1 MTLDLALSACLWTA
15 ASVAFLHT
23 LQGPDHYV
31 PFIALARA
39 RSWSTLRT
47 TLVTVACGLGHCAS
61 SVLLAFLGIGVLA
74 AVDVDAV
81 QDARGRLAAWLL
93 LGLGLFLTVVG
104 LRGAARA
111 RRHRHLHA
119 HADGSVHD
127 HEHDHGGEHAHVH
140 AATAASRPDAA
151 ARGPLLY
158 WSLFIVFVLG
168 PCEWLI
174 PAALAAWDRFGLA
187 GMLATCVT
195 FSGITVLTML
205 GITLLGL
212 RGLSI
217 ARWSRLE
224 RHATTLAGLSIVTAG
239 LGMLVLDL

>member
-1 MTLDLALSACLWTA
+1 MTGTIALSACLWTA

-39 RSWSTLRT
+39 RGWSTLRT
-47 TLVTVACGLGHCAS
+47 TLVTAACGVGHCAS
-61 SVLLAFLGIGVLA
+61 SVVLAFLGVGVLE
-74 AVDVDAV
+74 VLDIDAL

-93 LGLGLFLTVVG
+93 LGFGLFLTAVG
-104 LRGAARA
+104 VRGAWRGG
-111 RRHRHLHA
+111 RHRHVHA
-119 HADGSVHD
+119 HADGSQHD
-127 HEHDHGGEHAHVH
+127 HEHDHTGEHVHVH
-140 AATAASRPDAA
+140 AAPDAGR
-151 ARGPLLY
+151 RGRLLY

-174 PAALAAWDRFGLA
+174 PGSLAAWDRFGLA

-195 FSGITVLTML
+195 FSTITVLTML
-205 GITLLGL
+205 GVTLLAL
-212 RGLSI
+212 RGLSLK
-217 ARWSRLE
+217 RWSRLE

-239 LGMLVLDL
+239 LGMLVFDL